1 MEETIRSECSGS
13 EKYVLKPAAGLCV
26 LMGLA
31 LCLNPVSD
39 GTEEKNQNWR
49 NITELE
55 AAGNKVRTGSREGTD
70 PAMYDAE
77 KLVFKTLL
85 LQGSEKNELVLSE
98 KALPEECLILP
109 DISEGNLWEILQ
121 PEGSGAAS
129 GAGSA
134 DWVEPEASIR
144 QETWQDRSGIGPG
157 NLSGAE
163 TDPVKPDNLPEAGA
177 EADMFKPEDPSDVGT
192 EADPIRPQDPSDV
205 GTEVDPI
212 RPGNPPDVGTEADPI
227 RPQDPSDVGTEVD
240 PLRPQDPSGAGTEV
254 DPINPKD
261 PSDVGTEVDP
271 IKPGNP
277 SDVGTEVDPID
288 PENPGNEG
296 AEGPEQGAS
305 GSVENG
311 GAVPDSGNGEN
322 GEQGTVSCFVLDEM
336 GMLCGFLPEYAE
348 ISDGCLTLPA
358 ECTGIRRGAFAGC
371 GAGILELYI
380 PAGAAVIEEGAL
392 SGLVSLEWIDVEGG
406 NPGCVS
412 DCGVLFDST
421 MSVLLA
427 FPAAWMDIYAVP
439 PYVTRIA
446 DQAFDGTSIYRLDI
460 RECTG
465 LSFGQNVFGSS
476 GGSGIQVAVRGP
488 ELEMYAEMLAG
499 YGVTLTK

>member
-212 RPGNPPDVGTEADPI
+212 RP
-227 RPQDPSDVGTEVD
+227 
-240 PLRPQDPSGAGTEV
+240 QDPSGAGTEV

-296 AEGPEQGAS
+296 TEGPEQGAS

>member
-31 LCLNPVSD
+31 LCPNPVSD

-212 RPGNPPDVGTEADPI
+212 RP
-227 RPQDPSDVGTEVD
+227 
-240 PLRPQDPSGAGTEV
+240 QDPSGAGTEV

-311 GAVPDSGNGEN
+311 GTVPDSGNGEN

>member
-55 AAGNKVRTGSREGTD
+55 AAGNKVRTGSREGAD

-163 TDPVKPDNLPEAGA
+163 TDPVKPDNLTGVGA

-192 EADPIRPQDPSDV
+192 EVDPIRPQDPSDV

-212 RPGNPPDVGTEADPI
+212 RPGNPSDVGTEADPI
-227 RPQDPSDVGTEVD
+227 RPQAPSDVGTEVD
-240 PLRPQDPSGAGTEV
+240 PIRPEDPSGAGTEV

-311 GAVPDSGNGEN
+311 GTVPDSGNGEN
-322 GEQGTVSCFVLDEM
+322 GEHGTVSCFVLDEM

-371 GAGILELYI
+371 GAGI

-476 GGSGIQVAVRGP
+476 GGSGIQVAVP
-488 ELEMYAEMLAG
+488 EPEMEMYAGMLAG
-499 YGVTLTK
+499 YAVTLTK

>member
-240 PLRPQDPSGAGTEV
+240 PIRPQDPSGA
-254 DPINPKD
+254 
-261 PSDVGTEVDP
+261 
-271 IKPGNP
+271 
-277 SDVGTEVDPID
+277 GTEVDPID

>member
-1 MEETIRSECSGS
+1 MEETIRSECGGS

-55 AAGNKVRTGSREGTD
+55 AVGNKVRTGSREGTD
-70 PAMYDAE
+70 PAMYDVE
-77 KLVFKTLL
+77 NLIFKTLL
-85 LQGSEKNELVLSE
+85 LQDSEKDGLALAE
-98 KALPEECLILP
+98 KAVPEESLILP
-109 DISEGNLWEILQ
+109 DISEGNLWEVLQ
-121 PEGSGAAS
+121 PEGSGVAA
-129 GAGSA
+129 GAGRGE
-134 DWVEPEASIR
+134 WVETGASIG
-144 QETWQDRSGIGPG
+144 QERSGTGSE
-157 NLSGAE
+157 NLAGVEAE
-163 TDPVKPDNLPEAGA
+163 VDLVRSENLPGAGA
-177 EADMFKPEDPSDVGT
+177 EADMF
-192 EADPIRPQDPSDV
+192 RPVDPSDV
-205 GTEVDPI
+205 GTEVSPI
-212 RPGNPPDVGTEADPI
+212 RPGNPPDVGTEVDPVRPGNPSDVGIEVDPI
-227 RPQDPSDVGTEVD
+227 RPGNPSD
-240 PLRPQDPSGAGTEV
+240 AGTEV
-254 DPINPKD
+254 DPIR
-261 PSDVGTEVDP
+261 
-271 IKPGNP
+271 PGNP
-277 SDVGTEVDPID
+277 SDVGTEVDPIRPEDPSDVGTEVDPVKPGNPSDVGTEVDSID

-296 AEGPEQGAS
+296 AAGPEQGAS

-311 GAVPDSGNGEN
+311 GTVPDSGNGEN

-348 ISDGCLTLPA
+348 ISDGCLTLPE

-499 YGVTLTK
+499 YAVTLTK

>member
-212 RPGNPPDVGTEADPI
+212 RPGNPPDVGTEA
-227 RPQDPSDVGTEVD
+227 
-240 PLRPQDPSGAGTEV
+240 

>member
-31 LCLNPVSD
+31 LCPNPVSD

-192 EADPIRPQDPSDV
+192 EADPIRPQAPSDV

-212 RPGNPPDVGTEADPI
+212 
-227 RPQDPSDVGTEVD
+227 
-240 PLRPQDPSGAGTEV
+240 RPQDPSGAGTEV

-311 GAVPDSGNGEN
+311 GTVPDSGNGEN

>member
-31 LCLNPVSD
+31 LCPNPVSD

-192 EADPIRPQDPSDV
+192 EADPIRPQDP
-205 GTEVDPI
+205 
-212 RPGNPPDVGTEADPI
+212 PDVGTEADPI

-240 PLRPQDPSGAGTEV
+240 PIRPQDPSGAGTEV

-311 GAVPDSGNGEN
+311 GTVPDSGNGEN

>member
-212 RPGNPPDVGTEADPI
+212 
-227 RPQDPSDVGTEVD
+227 
-240 PLRPQDPSGAGTEV
+240 RPQDPSGAGTEV